1 MIAKKKEFTIGAV
14 MIALFAVV
22 LILVFSP
29 VFNGQNGLQYLD
41 ALYNSIS
48 KGSAYYIPKVKEE
61 TAKFAGK
68 TVSVQINMGKEET
81 AKQTAMLFEKGGAK
95 VEVSGSELK
104 IDGDLGKVFD
114 NCLAD
119 ADSMYINDGAALV
132 SKYGYDERQVLLNW
146 HTAFKAM
153 DKALTK
159 EEKFEE
165 ARAIL
170 EVREKA
176 LEPSYNFYKIEP
188 QKIGDKIGIVV
199 FSLVFYVIY
208 TVWYG
213 FAIMYLFEGWGL
225 QLEGH

>member
-1 MIAKKKEFTIGAV
+1 MIAKKKEFTIGSA
-14 MIALFAVV
+14 MIVLFAVV
-22 LILVFSP
+22 LIIVFSP

-41 ALYNSIS
+41 SLYNSIS

-68 TVSVQINMGKEET
+68 TINMSINMGNEEA
-81 AKQTAMLFEKGGAK
+81 AKQTAMLFEKADVK
-95 VEVSGSELK
+95 VEASGSELK
-104 IDGDLGKVFD
+104 IEGDLGKVFD

-132 SKYGYDERQVLLNW
+132 GKYGYDERLVLINW
-146 HTAFKAM
+146 HTALKAM
-153 DKALTK
+153 DKVLTK
-159 EEKFEE
+159 KEKFEH
-165 ARAIL
+165 ARATL

-188 QKIGDKIGIVV
+188 QKISDKLGIVA

-225 QLEGH
+225 QLDEH